1 MAGIQENNDWRC
13 SVREEHPINWKSE
26 IGGLGAEEGFYPH
39 SPWVNSLSPWRDL
52 RYAPASGMSHQQH
65 YFSRTNSYLHSII
78 NAISLLNLLSA
89 VKYLKLKVSSPTR
102 SFRLHSIL
110 SSVVTNRRYEAWV
123 LQGSI
128 FRLPLPNW
136 PFYIRFSIVFPEAFL

>member
-1 MAGIQENNDWRC
+1 MRRDAG
-13 SVREEHPINWKSE
+13 KSTTDDRGQRSRN
-26 IGGLGAEEGFYPH
+26 GGRIFSRSIDYEARRR
-39 SPWVNSLSPWRDL
+39 RDPG
-52 RYAPASGMSHQQH
+52 YAPASGMSHQQH
-65 YFSRTNSYLHSII
+65 YFSHISSYLHSII

-110 SSVVTNRRYEAWV
+110 SSVVTNRRYEAWI

-128 FRLPLPNW
+128 FRLLLPNW